1 MEKVTPSVLIVTV
14 YYNGVKG
21 KTIELQREIY
31 DKFNVQEYPKLG
43 FGTGMPPMDF
53 QNFLWVMNDCSPKEI
68 LSEVAQQV
76 RENTKGAVN
85 AEIIVFL
92 NTHILPLEEYSIQ
105 FMVDA
110 AAEGKIVNFSLYD
123 GIAFSK
129 ATYKKLGEPNMK
141 DLFNVARKNGVPI
154 QTLTVSN
161 IQDNSKTYALDGKDL
176 FWQSGGD
183 NQEEKFWDKAEEILV
198 RGMYENRSI
207 EH

>member
-1 MEKVTPSVLIVTV
+1 MEKIIPSVLISTL
-14 YYNGVKG
+14 YFAGIKS

-43 FGTGMPPMDF
+43 FGTDMSPMNF
-53 QNFLWVMNDCSPKEI
+53 QNYLWIMNNCSPKEI
-68 LSEVAQQV
+68 NPEVAKKV
-76 RENTKGAVN
+76 KENSKDSVN
-85 AEIIVFL
+85 VEVIVFL
-92 NTHILPLEEYSIQ
+92 DSKIIPLEPYSIQ
-105 FMVDA
+105 VMVDA
-110 AAEGKIVNFSLYD
+110 ATEGKIINFSLYD

-129 ATYKKLGEPNMK
+129 ETYKRLGEPNMK
-141 DLFNVARKNGVPI
+141 DLFSVARKNGVLI

-161 IQDNSKTYALDGKDL
+161 IQDNSKTYAFDGKDL

-183 NQEEKFWDKAEEILV
+183 KYEEKFWNKAEEILV

>member
-1 MEKVTPSVLIVTV
+1 MIATV
-14 YYNGVKG
+14 YHNGIKS

-31 DKFNVQEYPKLG
+31 DKFNVQKYPKIG
-43 FGTGMPPMDF
+43 FGTAMSSMEF
-53 QNFLWVMNDCSPKEI
+53 QNFLWVMNDCLPKEVI
-68 LSEVAQQV
+68 PEVAQQV
-76 RENTKGAVN
+76 KINSKGAVD
-85 AEIIVFL
+85 AEVIVFL
-92 NTHILPLEEYSIQ
+92 NTHILPLEDYSIQ

-129 ATYKKLGEPNMK
+129 TTYKMLGEPNMK
-141 DLFNVARKNGVPI
+141 DLFNAARKNGVSI
-154 QTLTVSN
+154 QTLTVSS

-183 NQEEKFWDKAEEILV
+183 NQEEKFWNKAEEILV